1 MQKKQS
7 KSKKKSIMDQNSSN
21 IKIQKARIIGSFFLL
36 AFLLYGIGRN
46 IFESE
51 ILAEKYAGAL
61 LIIGNS
67 IIVLLIGIFLRKSL
81 IKFNVFVGN
90 FYLFSRIFEAI
101 ALASIVLNIFPEL
114 SISLDT
120 GYFLGMIVLGIG
132 SIPMCFIF
140 LKHRVIPKWLAI
152 WGIIGYAVFA
162 FGFLMELFGNKWSM
176 YLLGLGGLWEMFF
189 SIWLIIKGGK
199 IKTK

>member
-1 MQKKQS
+1 
-7 KSKKKSIMDQNSSN
+7 MDQNSSN

-120 GYFLGMIVLGIG
+120 GYFLGMIILGIG

-140 LKHRVIPKWLAI
+140 LKHRVIRKWLAI

>member
-1 MQKKQS
+1 
-7 KSKKKSIMDQNSSN
+7 
-21 IKIQKARIIGSFFLL
+21 
-36 AFLLYGIGRN
+36 
-46 IFESE
+46 
-51 ILAEKYAGAL
+51 
-61 LIIGNS
+61 
-67 IIVLLIGIFLRKSL
+67 
-81 IKFNVFVGN
+81 
-90 FYLFSRIFEAI
+90 
-101 ALASIVLNIFPEL
+101 
-114 SISLDT
+114 
-120 GYFLGMIVLGIG
+120 MIVLGIG

-176 YLLGLGGLWEMFF
+176 YLLGLGGLWEIFF

>member
-1 MQKKQS
+1 
-7 KSKKKSIMDQNSSN
+7 MDQNSSN
-21 IKIQKARIIGSFFLL
+21 NKIQKARIIGSFFLL

-51 ILAEKYAGAL
+51 ILAEKYTGAL

-176 YLLGLGGLWEMFF
+176 YLLGLGGLWEIFF